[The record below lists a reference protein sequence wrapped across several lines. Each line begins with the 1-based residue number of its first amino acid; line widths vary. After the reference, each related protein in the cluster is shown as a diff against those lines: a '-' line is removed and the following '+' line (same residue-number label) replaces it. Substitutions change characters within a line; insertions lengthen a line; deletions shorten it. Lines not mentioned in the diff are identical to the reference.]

1 MAFRANSLCVEAYVT
16 SINRFRLRSGNSQSC
31 DIDGKGGYDHP
42 RLRAFVRG
50 KLSPVGSLSRR
61 YVCRLLFS
69 DNDISRVNE
78 EFGSARVRRSIRVR
92 KKRRKERTVGRRRSL
107 SRHVRSYQGRNFI
120 CIGNKFIR
128 YAVGNGKVDR
138 VSSRPGHRLVD
149 LALELVV
156 RLRKLGAETPLALS
170 WDRATDPRTRI
181 INVLNEIRENL
192 NSTKEGLV
200 ESKNERQRGKRNR
213 GQLRTE
219 ATCGYPLASAPAPA
233 PRHRNQLG
241 VVTDFNSKLGDRA
254 RPYSIEYTLYGRS
267 SMRDE
272 TKRNSYKIWNR
283 TSCPDRCP
291 RNFLFEIYRE
301 RF

>member
-1 MAFRANSLCVEAYVT
+1 MRYRRQRRIRSSAT
-16 SINRFRLRSGNSQSC
+16 PRFRSC
-31 DIDGKGGYDHP
+31 
-42 RLRAFVRG
+42 

-128 YAVGNGKVDR
+128 YAVGYGKVDR

-200 ESKNERQRGKRNR
+200 ESKNERQRGEKKSRSATNR
-213 GQLRTE
+213 GNLRLSTGIG
-219 ATCGYPLASAPAPA
+219 TGTGSAPPE
-233 PRHRNQLG
+233 PTGGSHR
-241 VVTDFNSKLGDRA
+241 F
-254 RPYSIEYTLYGRS
+254 
-267 SMRDE
+267 
-272 TKRNSYKIWNR
+272 
-283 TSCPDRCP
+283 
-291 RNFLFEIYRE
+291 
-301 RF
+301 

>member
-1 MAFRANSLCVEAYVT
+1 MAFRASSLRVEAYVT

-92 KKRRKERTVGRRRSL
+92 KQRRKERTVGRRRSL

-156 RLRKLGAETPLALS
+156 RLRKLEALALS

-200 ESKNERQRGKRNR
+200 ESKNERQRGEKKSRSATNR
-213 GQLRTE
+213 GNLRLSTGIG
-219 ATCGYPLASAPAPA
+219 TGTGSAPPE
-233 PRHRNQLG
+233 PTGGSHR
-241 VVTDFNSKLGDRA
+241 F
-254 RPYSIEYTLYGRS
+254 
-267 SMRDE
+267 
-272 TKRNSYKIWNR
+272 
-283 TSCPDRCP
+283 
-291 RNFLFEIYRE
+291 
-301 RF
+301 